1 MNILVINSGSSSLK
15 YQLLDFEHKVVM
27 AKGLCERI
35 GIGGSLFSHS
45 NSNGYKIVKEEFE
58 MNDHRDAAERMVEAL
73 LDPEHPIINSLS
85 EINGIGHRVVHGGP
99 IFSEPAIV
107 TEEVKESIR
116 KTYVWGPLHNP
127 ANMMGIQA
135 CEKLMPGVPQ
145 VCVFDTAFHQ
155 TLPEEAYMYGL
166 PYRYYEEHQIRRYG
180 FHGTSHM
187 FVSRRC
193 AELTKFKSSTL
204 KLVSCHLGNGPSF
217 AAVKG
222 GKCIDTSMGLTPLSG
237 IIMGTR
243 CGDIDP
249 AIVPFIAELEG
260 KNCREVDRIMN
271 SESGVKGISGVSSDF
286 RDLEDAAKAGNDRAK
301 LALSMF
307 YYQASKIIASYAA
320 VLNGIEAIVFTA
332 GIGENDPKL
341 RQVVCDRLSYLGIK
355 LDPEAN
361 KVRGKEQKISTEDSL
376 VEVFVIPTNEEL
388 SIARQTV
395 EILDLD
401 KCLVADKPE
410 EVC

>member
-15 YQLLDFEHKVVM
+15 YQLLDFENKIVM

-35 GIGGSLFSHS
+35 GIGGSLFTHQ
-45 NSNGYKIVKEEFE
+45 NSNGYKIVKEKFE
-58 MNDHRDAAERMVEAL
+58 MNDHRAAARRMVDAL
-73 LDPEHPIINSLS
+73 LDPNHPIITSLE
-85 EINGIGHRVVHGGP
+85 EIDGIGHRVVHGGP

-107 TEEVKESIR
+107 NEEVKESIR
-116 KTYVWGPLHNP
+116 KTYDWGPLHNP
-127 ANMMGIQA
+127 ANMMGIEA

-155 TLPEEAYMYGL
+155 TLPPEAYMYGL
-166 PYRYYEEHQIRRYG
+166 PYRYYEKYQIRRYG

-193 AELTKFKSSTL
+193 ADITKFKASTL
-204 KLVSCHLGNGPSF
+204 KLVTCHLGNGSSF

-222 GKCIDTSMGLTPLSG
+222 GKSVDTSMGLTPLAG

-249 AIVPFIAELEG
+249 AIVPYIAELEG
-260 KNCREVDRIMN
+260 ITCAEVDKIMN
-271 SESGVKGISGVSSDF
+271 SESGVQGISGVSSDF
-286 RDLEDAAKAGNDRAK
+286 RDLEDAAAEGNERAK

-307 YYQASKIIASYAA
+307 YYQTSKIIGSYAA
-320 VLNGIEAIVFTA
+320 VLNGLEALVFTA

-341 RQVVCDRLSYLGIK
+341 RQTVCDQLAYLGIK

-361 KVRGKEQKISTEDSL
+361 KVRGEERKISTEDSA
-376 VEVFVIPTNEEL
+376 VEVYVIPTNEEL

-401 KCLVADKPE
+401 KCNMEDRP
-410 EVC
+410 C

>member
-45 NSNGYKIVKEEFE
+45 DSNGFKVEKEEYE
-58 MNDHRDAAERMVEAL
+58 MKDHRDAAKRMVDAL
-73 LDPEHPIINSLS
+73 LDPDHPIINSLS
-85 EINGIGHRVVHGGP
+85 EIHGIGHRVVHGGP

-116 KTYVWGPLHNP
+116 ETYVWGPLHNP
-127 ANMMGIQA
+127 ANMMGIEA

-155 TLPEEAYMYGL
+155 TLPKEAYMYGI
-166 PYRYYEEHQIRRYG
+166 PYRYYEEHKIRRYG

-193 AELTKFKSSTL
+193 AELTKFKPSTL
-204 KLVSCHLGNGPSF
+204 KLVSCHLGNGSSF
-217 AAVKG
+217 AAVQG
-222 GKCIDTSMGLTPLSG
+222 GKSIDTSMGLTPLAG

-249 AIVPFIAELEG
+249 AIGPFISQLEG
-260 KNCREVDRIMN
+260 ASCTDVDRILN

-286 RDLEDAAKAGNDRAK
+286 RDLEAAADAGNERAQ

-332 GIGENDPKL
+332 GIGENDPKM
-341 RQVVCDRLSYLGIK
+341 RQAVCDRLSYLGVK

-361 KVRGKEQKISTEDSL
+361 KVRGKERKISAEDSA

-388 SIARQTV
+388 SIARQTI
-395 EILDLD
+395 EMLDLD
-401 KCLVADKPE
+401 KCMVVDKPQ
-410 EVC
+410 

>member
-15 YQLLDFEHKVVM
+15 YQLLDFENKIVM
-27 AKGLCERI
+27 AKGVCERI

-45 NSNGYKIVKEEFE
+45 NSNGYKIKKENFE
-58 MNDHRDAAERMVEAL
+58 MNDHRDAAKRMVDAL
-73 LDPEHPIINSLS
+73 LDPKQPIIASLK
-85 EINGIGHRVVHGGP
+85 EIHGIGHRVVHGGP

-116 KTYVWGPLHNP
+116 KTYAWGPLHNP
-127 ANMMGIQA
+127 ANMMGIEA

-187 FVSRRC
+187 FVSMRC

-204 KLVSCHLGNGPSF
+204 KLVSCHLGNGSSF
-217 AAVKG
+217 AAIKG
-222 GKCIDTSMGLTPLSG
+222 GKSIDTSMGLTPLAG

-249 AIVPFIAELEG
+249 AIVPFIANLE
-260 KNCREVDRIMN
+260 KKTAAEIDEIMN

-286 RDLEDAAKAGNDRAK
+286 RDLENAADAGNERAK

-320 VLNGIEAIVFTA
+320 VLNGLEALVFTA
-332 GIGENDPKL
+332 GIGENDPKM
-341 RQVVCDRLSYLGIK
+341 RQSVCDRLAFLGVK

-361 KVRGKEQKISTEDSL
+361 KVRGKEMKISTEDSA

-395 EILDLD
+395 EMLDLD
-401 KCLVADKPE
+401 KCKIADKPQ
-410 EVC
+410 